1 MNKLE
6 KYQISF
12 EEIKKNE
19 ISSKSLFE
27 LNILQ
32 TQLMFD
38 VIDALKTIAQQNQ
51 KNTKKIETLENKIQ
65 EILGQPISLSLSGE
79 KDDPNNRKTK

>member
-79 KDDPNNRKTK
+79 KDEPNNRKIK